1 MNTQSAIIA
10 DAIQIVH
17 TTRLTQH
24 DTLCAI
30 VVFCFLTAH
39 LRVICDLCISM
50 PIHICTSTN
59 LQLPCIALTHII
71 QCSHYICDLIQLT
84 LKHTCAGCAQTSRYV
99 FTYRLVHGIVQ
110 ITMHVTFRCTFHRAP
125 NQHINRDTLN
135 TRLHAGCHQ
144 HHTIMHIYL
153 KQLSFAMNTQLNVCS
168 IIRM

>member
-1 MNTQSAIIA
+1 MQAWLHEHTERDNCGRNPDRARKTFKTARH
-10 DAIQIVH
+10 IVCN
-17 TTRLTQH
+17 R
-24 DTLCAI
+24 C
-30 VVFCFLTAH
+30 FCCLTAR

-125 NQHINRDTLN
+125 NQHINRDTWN
-135 TRLHAGCHQ
+135 TLIHAGCHQ
-144 HHTIMHIYL
+144 QHTIMHI
-153 KQLSFAMNTQLNVCS
+153 
-168 IIRM
+168 